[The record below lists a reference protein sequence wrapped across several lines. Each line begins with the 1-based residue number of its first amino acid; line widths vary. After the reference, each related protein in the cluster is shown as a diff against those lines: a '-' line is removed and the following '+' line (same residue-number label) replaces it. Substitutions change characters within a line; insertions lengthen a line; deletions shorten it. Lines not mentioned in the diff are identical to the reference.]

1 MRAIL
6 FDFGG
11 TLDYPRHWLD
21 RFLAHYHAAGVA
33 ISRSELDRAF
43 DASTRTAYKNTNT
56 LRGFGMARLIDYL
69 VRLQIDELSERGPGT
84 VKNTLADLDQGGRDR
99 LARTIVAGFV
109 AESRNGLAR
118 SRVLLSGWSERFKLG
133 VVSNFYGN
141 LDSILAEAGLAP
153 LFDALAD
160 SCRVGIFKPDPGIF
174 RAALDQLG
182 TGEATSDALMVG
194 DSLDKDCAP
203 ARRLGLTT
211 VWLRHE
217 GAALPANTDD
227 APDFT
232 IESLEELNDL
242 KW

>member
-21 RFLAHYHAAGVA
+21 RFLAHYQAARVA
-33 ISRSELDRAF
+33 ISRSELDCAF
-43 DASTRTAYKNTNT
+43 DASTRTAYQNTHT
-56 LRGFGMARLIDYL
+56 LQGFGLARLIDYL
-69 VRLQIDELSERGPGT
+69 VGLQIDELGQRGSGT
-84 VKNTLADLDQGGRDR
+84 VKDMLAGLDQGGRER
-99 LARTIVAGFV
+99 LARTIAERFV

-153 LFDALAD
+153 LFDAVAD

-182 TGEATSDALMVG
+182 IGDATGDTLMVG

-203 ARRLGLTT
+203 AKRLGLKT
-211 VWLRHE
+211 VWLRRE
-217 GAALPANTDD
+217 GAARSANAND

-232 IESLEELNDL
+232 IEALEELNDL
-242 KW
+242 QW

>member
-21 RFLAHYHAAGVA
+21 RFLLHYRAAGVA

-43 DASTRTAYKNTNT
+43 EAATRIAYQNSSA
-56 LRGFGMARLIDYL
+56 LRGYGLSQLIDYL
-69 VRLQIDELSERGPGT
+69 VGLQIEELSRRGLGT
-84 VKNTLADLDQGGRDR
+84 LSQMLADLDWAARER
-99 LARTIVAGFV
+99 LVRGIREGFV
-109 AESRNGLAR
+109 AESRDGLAR
-118 SRVLLSGWSERFKLG
+118 SSKLLSRWSQDFKLG

-141 LDSILAEAGLAP
+141 LDSILAEVGIAP
-153 LFDALAD
+153 LFHAVAD

-174 RAALDQLG
+174 RAALEQL
-182 TGEATSDALMVG
+182 DACDVLMVG

-203 ARRLGLTT
+203 ARRLGLKTA
-211 VWLRHE
+211 WLRHD
-217 GAALPANTDD
+217 GAPLPANAHE

-232 IESLEELNDL
+232 IQALEELNEL
-242 KW
+242 RW

>member
-21 RFLAHYHAAGVA
+21 RFLTHYHAAGFA
-33 ISRSELDRAF
+33 LDRAELDRAF
-43 DASTRTAYKNTNT
+43 EAATRTAYQNTHA
-56 LRGFGMARLIDYL
+56 LRGFGLVQLIDYL
-69 VRLQIDELSERGPGT
+69 VGLQLDELSQRGPGT
-84 VKNTLADLDQGGRDR
+84 VKERLAGLDEGGCER
-99 LARTIVAGFV
+99 LARSIGEGFV
-109 AESRNGLAR
+109 SESRDGLAY
-118 SRVLLSGWSERFKLG
+118 SGKLLSRLSQNFKLG

-153 LFDALAD
+153 LFDAVAD

-182 TGEATSDALMVG
+182 VGEVLMVG

-203 ARRLGLTT
+203 ARQLGLKT
-211 VWLRHE
+211 VWLRHD
-217 GAALPANTDD
+217 GAPLPANSHD
-227 APDFT
+227 ASDFT
-232 IESLEELNDL
+232 IQGLDELNDL
-242 KW
+242 RW

>member
-21 RFLAHYHAAGVA
+21 RFLAHYHAAGVT
-33 ISRSELDRAF
+33 ISRSELDCAF
-43 DASTRTAYKNTNT
+43 DASTRTAYQNTHT
-56 LRGFGMARLIDYL
+56 LQGFGLARLIDYL
-69 VRLQIDELSERGPGT
+69 VGLQIDELDQRGSGT
-84 VKNTLADLDQGGRDR
+84 VKDMLAGLDQGGRER
-99 LARTIVAGFV
+99 LARTIAGGFV

-118 SRVLLSGWSERFKLG
+118 SRVLLSGWSEHFKLG

-153 LFDALAD
+153 LFDAVAD

-182 TGEATSDALMVG
+182 TGEATSDTLMVG

-203 ARRLGLTT
+203 ARRLGLKT
-211 VWLRHE
+211 VWLRHD
-217 GAALPANTDD
+217 GGTRPANADD

-232 IESLEELNDL
+232 IEALEELNDL